1 MKLDSVVRIQE
12 IEVEN
17 FKNVLNGV
25 ITFES
30 YKKRI
35 FFKIHITLI

>member
-17 FKNVLNGV
+17 FKNVLKN
-25 ITFES
+25 
-30 YKKRI
+30 
-35 FFKIHITLI
+35 KIKILNNIEVLYEAIRKI